1 MSRRPWVSPSLMSVL
16 VLMVGGS
23 RDIAAQEAPRPAN
36 PAKRTA
42 SVPRPDSIVL
52 NAIRAN
58 PVTAPYLIRTT
69 WRKGAVEL
77 SGIVGTKQVHD
88 VAVRL
93 AIDLGI
99 PFRDNLVIDTAAAQ
113 IIAGANTAAAIP
125 AASAMAQEFT
135 SSPYI
140 YPPPLMGRVDD
151 PFFGFTPPLLS
162 FPPWWQRR
170 VESRPMVKPRTVQ
183 DAGSPAN
190 KVATSSHA
198 AGPNNA
204 PADARWKPFEV
215 DPVKGQVEVTVDAA
229 GQVFLRGVVASE
241 EVARAIE
248 DEARSV
254 PGVTR
259 VESQFQVQP
268 RRVDT
273 DTPAPPAPQPV
284 PGSPAP
290 NPDRGPKAATPAAV
304 QSQPR
309 PTAIIKAVAL
319 DSEPLSRRVVG
330 AIEQSPEA
338 GDLAVKVR
346 SNDGVV
352 TLSGQVPT
360 AFEAMIV
367 YRTTQKT
374 PGVRDIVD
382 RLEFVVPDED
392 HTNPLLRKGRPE
404 DIEPYLASQ
413 IRRHVAELA
422 RLDRVQVQGDV
433 IELRGTLLRAEDQNR
448 VLAILRSIPVLQG
461 FQLDPVFAAN

>member
-1 MSRRPWVSPSLMSVL
+1 MSRRSSVSPSLLSAL

-23 RDIAAQEAPRPAN
+23 RDIPAQQIPRPAD
-36 PAKRTA
+36 PAKAAA
-42 SVPRPDSIVL
+42 SIPRPESIVL

-58 PVTAPYLIRTT
+58 PVTAPYFIRTT

-77 SGIVGTKQVHD
+77 SGRVGTKQVHD

-93 AIDLGI
+93 AIDVGI
-99 PFRDNLVIDTAAAQ
+99 PFRDNLVIDTGAAHAV
-113 IIAGANTAAAIP
+113 AGSDAMATPAAAAI
-125 AASAMAQEFT
+125 AQGYS

-140 YPPPLMGRVDD
+140 YPPPLFARMDD
-151 PFFGFTPPLLS
+151 PFFGFSPPLIS

-170 VESRPMVKPRTVQ
+170 VESPRTVEPRKVQ
-183 DAGSPAN
+183 GDVTPARA
-190 KVATSSHA
+190 ATSNA
-198 AGPNNA
+198 AGPSNA

-241 EVARAIE
+241 EVGLEIE
-248 DEARSV
+248 NEARSV

-268 RRVDT
+268 RRVDA
-273 DTPAPPAPQPV
+273 DTPAPPSPQPV
-284 PGSPAP
+284 PGPPVP
-290 NPDRGPKAATPAAV
+290 NSDRGPSSETPTVV
-304 QSQPR
+304 QAHPR
-309 PTAIIKAVAL
+309 PAAIIKAVAQ

-330 AIEQSPEA
+330 AIEQRLEA
-338 GDLAVKVR
+338 ADLPVKVR

-352 TLSGQVPT
+352 TLSGHVPT
-360 AFEAMIV
+360 AYEAMIV
-367 YRTTQKT
+367 YRTAQKT

-392 HTNPLLRKGRPE
+392 HTNPLLKKGRPE

-433 IELRGTLLRAEDQNR
+433 LELRGTLLHAPDQNR

-461 FQLDPVFAAN
+461 FQLEPVFTAN